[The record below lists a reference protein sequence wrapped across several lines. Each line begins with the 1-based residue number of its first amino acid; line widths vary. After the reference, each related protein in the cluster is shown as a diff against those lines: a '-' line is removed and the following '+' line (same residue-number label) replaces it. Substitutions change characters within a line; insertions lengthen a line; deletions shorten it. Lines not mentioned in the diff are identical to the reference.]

1 MPLIQEKASFSREPA
16 ASSTCQLSLCAS
28 RLRDSRWLSYH
39 CGPLLRACCPTHWHS
54 GFDRTRGGLTLMYS
68 SPKSLLLITVSYTEI
83 PVSMERAFSAMYR
96 RPACTGTRSLP
107 HVKITFSFSRD
118 ILPEYPTCLWCLP
131 RRYQRSLF
139 NVNQGLCGSALCF
152 SSTVG

>member
-54 GFDRTRGGLTLMYS
+54 GFDRTWGGLTLMYS

-107 HVKITFSFSRD
+107 HVKITFSFPRD
-118 ILPEYPTCLWCLP
+118 ILPADPTCLWCLP